1 MAGKAFRINN
11 SQIVSRTFV
20 SVVVAFLFR
29 RNMAFFLGFVGA
41 AKINKRVLNL

>member
-20 SVVVAFLFR
+20 SVVVAFCLEEIWCFSLVL
-29 RNMAFFLGFVGA
+29 LGLR
-41 AKINKRVLNL
+41 K